1 MSRSCNGGGVGGVGS
16 WPIRGGGGR
25 RVAGSAHWSR
35 ERLLRHR
42 CGGVAACGD
51 VPCAAVEA
59 LADPVVPSRADGII
73 DDVGA
78 AGFGLDALW
87 WPQTLPGCAMSRS
100 AASDRR
106 CVPLCGGFAAVR
118 GRAGGSEGSRI
129 GRGRLYGRLLR
140 FAAVRAPGRRQT
152 GCCLPPYGLAEMRG
166 GSVSGL
172 APQRVSHLAG
182 GALHRRC
189 VRPGRSGDCG
199 GGVCA

>member
-1 MSRSCNGGGVGGVGS
+1 MSRSSNGGGVAGAGS

-25 RVAGSAHWSR
+25 RAAGSAHRSR

-51 VPCAAVEA
+51 APCAAVEA

-73 DDVGA
+73 YAAGA

-140 FAAVRAPGRRQT
+140 FAAVRAPAGGRRAAV
-152 GCCLPPYGLAEMRG
+152 CLLTAWLRCGEALCRG
-166 GSVSGL
+166 S
-172 APQRVSHLAG
+172 PRWRVARLAG

-199 GGVCA
+199 GGVCG